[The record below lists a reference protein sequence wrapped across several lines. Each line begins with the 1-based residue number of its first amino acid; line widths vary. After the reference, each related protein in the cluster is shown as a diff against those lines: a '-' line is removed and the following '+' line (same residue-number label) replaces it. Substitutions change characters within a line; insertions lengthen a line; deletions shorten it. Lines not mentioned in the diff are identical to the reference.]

1 MLNEIKDF
9 LKIMQ
14 IKYICQY
21 QINKYRIDM
30 YLPDYN
36 IAIEIDE
43 DWHKYYSS
51 KDINRENDIVRLLNC
66 KFIRIK
72 ENNSCGVAIGLILK
86 LIKD

>member
-21 QINKYRIDM
+21 QIDKYRIDM

-51 KDINRENDIVRLLNC
+51 KDI
-66 KFIRIK
+66 IR
-72 ENNSCGVAIGLILK
+72 
-86 LIKD
+86 